1 VAAIPNLQVLLN
13 YICSNGFEH
22 HVAINQSQVADAI
35 YEAMSNYL
43 EWDVYYH
50 Q

>member
-1 VAAIPNLQVLLN
+1 VAAIPNLRVLLS

-35 YEAMSNYL
+35 YEAMGNYL